1 MKKSSVVIRQCS
13 GLDELEQCVQL
24 QVQVWGYSDN
34 DVVPRKMFLVAQ
46 KIGGQVFGAFE
57 TQEPVSEAGRMAD
70 PLAHHSKSGLL
81 AGFLMAL
88 PGYRN
93 GHAYLHSHMLAVR
106 PEYRN
111 QGIGLRLK
119 LEQRH
124 DAIRRGIEMIEWT
137 FDPLEIKNA
146 YLNIEKLGAIARRYS
161 PDFYGP
167 STSTLQ
173 GGLPTDRL
181 HAEWWLRSERVGRA
195 LAGQQAEQQHA
206 AERDE
211 YVTITVPA
219 SIYEWKAS
227 ESDRPLAL
235 KLQSRNR
242 DRFLDYFSKGL
253 SVVAFERDA
262 SGNGVYRLAR
272 WSESFCY

>member
-1 MKKSSVVIRQCS
+1 MKNSSVVIRQCS

-57 TQEPVSEAGRMAD
+57 AREPVSEAGHLAD
-70 PLAHHSKSGLL
+70 PLAENLKPGVL

-111 QGIGLRLK
+111 QGVGLRLK
-119 LEQRH
+119 LEQRKE
-124 DAIRRGIEMIEWT
+124 AISRGIELIEWT

-161 PDFYGP
+161 PDFYGS
-167 STSTLQ
+167 STSSLQ

-181 HAEWWLRSERVGRA
+181 HAEWWLHSERVGRA
-195 LAGQQAEQQHA
+195 LQGQHA
-206 AERDE
+206 EEHAEEQDE

-219 SIYEWKAS
+219 SIYEWKVS
-227 ESDRPLAL
+227 DSDRPLAL
-235 KLQSRNR
+235 KFQSRNR
-242 DRFLDYFSKGL
+242 DRFLDCFSKGL

-262 SGNGVYRLAR
+262 AGNGIYRLAR
-272 WSESFCY
+272 WREPFCY